1 MSDSHQSQFE
11 RQLYPKTILYSS
23 FMAFFFLPQIEI
35 DCRIGTFRKLNMIR
49 AKYAR
54 CEGRIKSDYKNHNYC
69 VILYLR
75 DKIGGEKCYT
85 IY

>member
-35 DCRIGTFRKLNMIR
+35 D
-49 AKYAR
+49 
-54 CEGRIKSDYKNHNYC
+54 GRIADFGDFETLTGKISYKNIDTNSQYITGLPIK
-69 VILYLR
+69 ILVYG
-75 DKIGGEKCYT
+75 K
-85 IY
+85 